1 MKNILAVLVLSFAL
15 LSTAYSQNKHE
26 YTITNKSGVTVT
38 GIYASVAGK
47 NSWGS
52 NLITKGK
59 IKNGGAYKIE
69 VPVDASNCTWDI
81 KYHDSKGKD
90 YVMKNVNLCNSTALN
105 LEKQKT
111 KTAKVTRHKN
121 MKQK

>member
-1 MKNILAVLVLSFAL
+1 MKNILAVLVLSLAL
-15 LSTAYSQNKHE
+15 LSTAYSQDKHE
-26 YTITNKSGVTVT
+26 YTVTNKSGVTVV
-38 GIYASVAGK
+38 GVYASPASK
-47 NSWGS
+47 NTWGS

-59 IKNGGAYKIE
+59 IKNGGTYKIQ

-90 YVMKNVNLCNSTALN
+90 HVMTNVNLCNSTALN

-111 KTAKVTRHKN
+111 KTAKLTKHKS
-121 MKQK
+121 MKKK